1 MYDRAVEMAKAAV
14 ETIKVGDP
22 SDYTSQMG
30 PLNSS
35 AHFGRVT
42 TLINAARQEGAT
54 MVTGNTAPKGVD
66 PNGYWVA
73 PTIFSNVTPTM
84 RIAREEVFGP
94 VMSFMRWSTEDE
106 VLRIANETPY
116 GLTASVYGRDIG
128 VVMKL
133 VRKLDAGVVSV
144 NNTRMH
150 FIGLPFGGVKDS
162 GVGGEE
168 SLDELLSY
176 TRTKAV
182 HILP

>member
-1 MYDRAVEMAKAAV
+1 
-14 ETIKVGDP
+14 
-22 SDYTSQMG
+22 
-30 PLNSS
+30 
-35 AHFGRVT
+35 
-42 TLINAARQEGAT
+42 
-54 MVTGNTAPKGVD
+54 
-66 PNGYWVA
+66 
-73 PTIFSNVTPTM
+73 M